1 MAQAETIQSTFN
13 GAGNGAAIGGQT
25 GGGYGALIGGIV
37 GAAGG
42 LASGIMGSNAEE
54 EVYKRRKRAYDN
66 LIKRADA
73 TQQEG
78 QQAFYD
84 VVNNPNPY
92 LAVMQRNLNDNT
104 NRDINLYRNQ
114 LNTALA
120 QQGIRG
126 GQAATQMARGL
137 GNVTT
142 QANQDLNTMMYND
155 QNQNRNLKMAY
166 EQAKALAGLNAGLQ
180 QFQG

>member
-1 MAQAETIQSTFN
+1 MIITKILNFFLPFYRMAFGIAPLVLA
-13 GAGNGAAIGGQT
+13 AGISAAGSALSGLNQGAA
-25 GGGYGALIGGIV
+25 
-37 GAAGG
+37 
-42 LASGIMGSNAEE
+42 AEE
-54 EVYKRRKRAYDN
+54 EAYKRRKRAYDN
-66 LIKRADA
+66 LIKRADT

-155 QNQNRNLKMAY
+155 QQQNRNLQAAY
-166 EQAKALAGLNAGLQ
+166 NQAKALAGLNAGLQ

>member
-54 EVYKRRKRAYDN
+54 EAYKRRKRAYDN

-92 LAVMQRNLNDNT
+92 LAIMQRNLNDNT

-142 QANQDLNTMMYND
+142 QANQDLNTMLYND
-155 QNQNRNLKMAY
+155 QQNNRNLQAAY
-166 EQAKALAGLNAGLQ
+166 NQAKALAGLNAGLQ